1 MTCHTLPLSEHI
13 RFENVRVE
21 HEHELRTH
29 SFINSWIVHINNK
42 VQNHCESVVSHL
54 LSTVQGS
61 VMFHCLNYRMFR
73 ILNSI
78 VLKISLE
85 IGFRNEKL
93 FVKPQKG
100 ILLDHVKES
109 SQVPSPFQVS
119 WCVNIKC
126 HQDYP
131 CVSSCDT

>member
-1 MTCHTLPLSEHI
+1 MLEVKGSTISNGLELSELSNAQDFKFH
-13 RFENVRVE
+13 R
-21 HEHELRTH
+21 
-29 SFINSWIVHINNK
+29 SKNS
-42 VQNHCESVVSHL
+42 
-54 LSTVQGS
+54 
-61 VMFHCLNYRMFR
+61 
-73 ILNSI
+73 
-78 VLKISLE
+78 SLE